1 MPTETIGS
9 ETAEISTQT
18 AFFLPMPV
26 GLKRALARQPIKK
39 GPFRAP
45 FTTGVESS
53 DIGAAGF
60 EPTTP
65 TTPK

>member
-1 MPTETIGS
+1 MPTETNGS

-18 AFFLPMPV
+18 AFFLPVPV
-26 GLKRALARQPIKK
+26 GLNGSSQTTNKK

-45 FTTGVESS
+45 FTTGVDSS